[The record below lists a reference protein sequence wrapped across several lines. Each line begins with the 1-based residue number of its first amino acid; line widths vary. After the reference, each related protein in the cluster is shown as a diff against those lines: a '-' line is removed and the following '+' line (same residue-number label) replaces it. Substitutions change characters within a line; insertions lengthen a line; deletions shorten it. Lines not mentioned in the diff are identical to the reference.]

1 MEFDIVILA
10 AGKGKRMHSA
20 KPKVLHEV
28 AGKPMLQHV
37 IETGLALSPQA
48 IHVVYGHGGHLVKEA
63 LATFDVNWVVQDEQL
78 GTGHAVLQ
86 ALPFIPAGR
95 HVLILSG
102 DVPNLSVETLQQLLD
117 VANNTDLALLSATFD
132 NPYGF
137 GRIVRANDRLC
148 AIVEEKD
155 ATPSQKQI
163 KEIFTGVMVATVDDL
178 NRWLPALKNNNA
190 QNEYYLTDIVAK
202 AVEEEKTLDS
212 FTTSDAGEVQGVND
226 LLQRQQVERDYQR
239 KNAARLMKQ
248 GVTIV
253 DASRIDIRG
262 ELVCGQEV
270 TLDVNTVFEGKV
282 ILEDGVVVR
291 PNCILK
297 NCTIKKGAVI
307 NEFSAIE
314 GAIVGEEA
322 TVGPFARL
330 RPETELG
337 PKSKVG
343 NFVEIKKSVLAA
355 GAKANHL
362 SYIGD
367 AVVGKAVNIGAG
379 TITCNYDGK
388 YKHKTVIEEGAFI
401 GSGTQLVAPIHVGK
415 NATLGAGTTLRK
427 NAPADKLTLTLSEQR
442 TIENWRRKD

>member
-63 LATFDVNWVVQDEQL
+63 LATFNVNWVVQDEQL

-102 DVPNLSVETLQQLLD
+102 DVPNLSVDTLQQLLN

-202 AVEEEKTLDS
+202 AVEEEKPLDC

-262 ELVCGQEV
+262 KLVCGQEV

-442 TIENWRRKD
+442 TMENWRRKD